1 MYLKT
6 QLTSPAAAVPS
17 IPRSISPGPPTRK
30 RVQALLG
37 LSGYDLP
44 YQKSP
49 SPLVAEDDAPGD
61 PKESESLRTAKNPS
75 KASEELLPRMVE
87 YQTALLHQFGEVALW
102 NHGTKGNSS
111 EISSQQLSVRAPL
124 LFLQLFSPLTKDSS
138 ALDGLHVPP
147 PASLVCYLQIKLSL
161 QWWLL
166 VSLLWNLSSTLRNLE
181 NREKE

>member
-1 MYLKT
+1 MGNVALKGKRLVRGGRTYTQEKQRWVSLPSSISLPPQIMYLKT

-17 IPRSISPGPPTRK
+17 IPRSISPGPPTQK

-61 PKESESLRTAKNPS
+61 PKASESLRTAKNPS

-111 EISSQQLSVRAPL
+111 EISSQEKGSCGGWE
-124 LFLQLFSPLTKDSS
+124 SN
-138 ALDGLHVPP
+138 
-147 PASLVCYLQIKLSL
+147 
-161 QWWLL
+161 W
-166 VSLLWNLSSTLRNLE
+166 VSLHANSWA
-181 NREKE
+181 